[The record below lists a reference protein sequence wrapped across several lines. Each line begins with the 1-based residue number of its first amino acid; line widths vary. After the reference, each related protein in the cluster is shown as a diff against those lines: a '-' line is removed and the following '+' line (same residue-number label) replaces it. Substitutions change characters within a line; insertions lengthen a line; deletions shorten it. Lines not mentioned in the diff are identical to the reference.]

1 MRIALSA
8 VWLGLAVAFVAIGW
22 RLHERADEPIPALE
36 ASNPRVQ
43 ISSEGFH
50 LEIDVAGTPLEG
62 PFVEFEREVNAY
74 LEELGGSLQQTQ
86 ARAAIACYLAS
97 ALSLIGLALTWRIP
111 ADRAR

>member
-8 VWLGLAVAFVAIGW
+8 VWLGLAVAFVATGW
-22 RLHERADEPIPALE
+22 RFQEPADESMPALE
-36 ASNPRVQ
+36 APSPRVQ

-74 LEELGGSLQQTQ
+74 VEQLGASLQRTR

-97 ALSLIGLALTWRIP
+97 VLSLVGLALTWRAP
-111 ADRAR
+111 AGGAA

>member
-8 VWLGLAVAFVAIGW
+8 VWLGLAVAFVVTGW
-22 RLHERADEPIPALE
+22 RLQEQADEPIPALE

-62 PFVEFEREVNAY
+62 PFVEFEREVNEY
-74 LEELGGSLQQTQ
+74 VEELGASLQQT
-86 ARAAIACYLAS
+86 RERTAIACYLAS
-97 ALSLIGLALTWRIP
+97 ALSLVGLALTWRTP
-111 ADRAR
+111 VDRAA